1 MNMCWKI
8 TRIAAV
14 FSILCSID
22 NSLAAGIG
30 GEAVEKELQK
40 FQGTWVMVSGERD
53 GADQDVKQ
61 SKIVYE
67 DKTSHQKPADRT
79 PPISR

>member
-1 MNMCWKI
+1 
-8 TRIAAV
+8 
-14 FSILCSID
+14 
-22 NSLAAGIG
+22 
-30 GEAVEKELQK
+30 
-40 FQGTWVMVSGERD
+40 MVSGERD

-79 PPISR
+79 PSDFGVNTRGHRGCVAPLPEHPED